1 MSSTAVAAETP
12 LSVRHV
18 SRRFGGIVAVDD
30 VTLELLPGERRVIL
44 GPNGAGKTTLFN
56 VIGGQDRPNTGKLYL
71 FGRDI
76 TNMSAHARAALGL
89 SRTFQITNVFPNL
102 SVEENVLLSVQSLQ
116 RTRMVMYRPLRSYAS
131 LNARAEQLLEEW
143 GLWDKRNLAA
153 RNLSHGDQRLLEI
166 VMALHGKPRLLLLDE
181 PTAGLST
188 EESQRVASV
197 IANLDP
203 AITILLIEHN
213 MDVAFEI
220 ASWVTVMHH
229 GRIVSD
235 GPPKQVREDPVVLG
249 IYLGATDEPAG
260 LS

>member
-1 MSSTAVAAETP
+1 MNGTAVAPETP

-30 VTLELLPGERRVIL
+30 VTFDLLPGERRAIL

-56 VIGGQDRPNTGKLYL
+56 VIGGQDRPNTGQLYL

-76 TNMSAHARAALGL
+76 TTMSVHGRAALGL
-89 SRTFQITNVFPNL
+89 SRTFQITNVFANL
-102 SVEENVLLSVQSLQ
+102 SVEENVLLAVQALQ
-116 RTRMVMYRPLRSYAS
+116 RTKMVMYRPLRSYAS
-131 LNARAEQLLEEW
+131 VNTRAQDLLREW
-143 GLWDKRNLAA
+143 GLWEQRTVAA

-166 VMALHGKPRLLLLDE
+166 VMALHGEPRLLLLDE

-188 EESQRVASV
+188 EESQRVAGV
-197 IANLDP
+197 IAKLDP
-203 AITILLIEHN
+203 EITILLIEHN
-213 MDVAFEI
+213 MDVAFQI

-235 GPPKQVREDPVVLG
+235 GPAQQVREDPVVLG
-249 IYLGATDEPAG
+249 IYLGTKGE
-260 LS
+260 

>member
-1 MSSTAVAAETP
+1 M
-12 LSVRHV
+12 
-18 SRRFGGIVAVDD
+18 AVDD
-30 VTLELLPGERRVIL
+30 VTLDLLPGERRVIL

-56 VIGGQDRPNTGKLYL
+56 VIGGQDRPNTGQLYL

-76 TNMSAHARAALGL
+76 TNMSVHGRAALGL

-102 SVEENVLLSVQSLQ
+102 SVEENVLLSVQALQ
-116 RTRMVMYRPLRSYAS
+116 TTKMVMYRPMRSYAG
-131 LNARAEQLLEEW
+131 LNTRAQQLLQEW
-143 GLWDKRNLAA
+143 GLWDKRSVAA

-166 VMALHGKPRLLLLDE
+166 VMALNGQPRLLLLDE

-188 EESQRVASV
+188 EESQRVAGV
-197 IANLDP
+197 IANLDS

-213 MDVAFEI
+213 MDVAFQI

-229 GRIVSD
+229 GRVVSD

-249 IYLGATDEPAG
+249 IYLGTAYERAVD
-260 LS
+260 